1 MGILSN
7 LRPESVFYYFEELCR
22 IPHGSGN
29 TKAISDY
36 IVSFAKEH
44 GLEYI
49 QDEMNNVIIR
59 AEASKGCEDAPGVIL
74 QGHIDMVCEK
84 RPDIEHDFEKDG
96 LELIVSDGFV
106 RANGTTL
113 GGDDGIAAAMMLAV
127 LSCPSIVHPKLECVF
142 TTDEEIGLL
151 GAAAMDAGVLTGR
164 RMINLDSEEEGILLA
179 GCAGGSVVKSEL
191 SMGRR
196 ERNGLDLT
204 IDVGGLLGGHSGA
217 EIDKN
222 RMNACLVMARF
233 LYNLN
238 ERIEYGLS
246 ELEGG
251 TKDNAIPRSCHARI
265 CISPTDEGIVFEEAE
280 KLQAELRNEYAVSDP
295 DVTITAVRQGSGEYL
310 CLHPSGLGKVLF
322 LLRNTPFGVQKMSG
336 TVPGLVETS
345 LNLGILK
352 LADSTLVMENS
363 VRSSIGSAKKDIQ
376 NRLIFLTEFLGG
388 KATVHGDYPG
398 WEYRQESPLRDV
410 MTGVY
415 KKLFGKEMEVTV
427 IHAGLE
433 CGLFYDRLEGLDCV
447 SIGPDIF
454 DIHTSE
460 EHLDIAST
468 ERTWNYLC
476 AVLKA
481 LAR

>member
-179 GCAGGSVVKSEL
+179 GCAGGQ
-191 SMGRR
+191 RR
-196 ERNGLDLT
+196 
-204 IDVGGLLGGHSGA
+204 
-217 EIDKN
+217 K
-222 RMNACLVMARF
+222 
-233 LYNLN
+233 
-238 ERIEYGLS
+238 
-246 ELEGG
+246 
-251 TKDNAIPRSCHARI
+251 
-265 CISPTDEGIVFEEAE
+265 
-280 KLQAELRNEYAVSDP
+280 
-295 DVTITAVRQGSGEYL
+295 
-310 CLHPSGLGKVLF
+310 
-322 LLRNTPFGVQKMSG
+322 
-336 TVPGLVETS
+336 
-345 LNLGILK
+345 
-352 LADSTLVMENS
+352 
-363 VRSSIGSAKKDIQ
+363 
-376 NRLIFLTEFLGG
+376 
-388 KATVHGDYPG
+388 
-398 WEYRQESPLRDV
+398 
-410 MTGVY
+410 
-415 KKLFGKEMEVTV
+415 
-427 IHAGLE
+427 
-433 CGLFYDRLEGLDCV
+433 
-447 SIGPDIF
+447 
-454 DIHTSE
+454 
-460 EHLDIAST
+460 
-468 ERTWNYLC
+468 ERTLHGQKR
-476 AVLKA
+476 AE
-481 LAR
+481 RP